1 MMDIRALWSD
11 VSDAHNTEINKEID
25 VMKGQQAE
33 KPSTEAELE
42 RQSPDEP
49 WLEPIVVEHKGL
61 TGRVCRYCAGMYGI
75 RGMTRKDVFL
85 DDGAFLRHLLEEH
98 GRGPSA

>member
-1 MMDIRALWSD
+1 MMDIRTRWSD
-11 VSDAHNTEINKEID
+11 VSDAHNTEINN
-25 VMKGQQAE
+25 MMGQQAQ
-33 KPSTEAELE
+33 KPPTEAELE
-42 RQSPDEP
+42 RQYPDET
-49 WLEPIVVEHKGL
+49 WLKPIVVGDREP
-61 TGRVCRYCAGMYGI
+61 TGRVCRYCAGMYGL